1 MIALQDL
8 LDDRDDLQL
17 ILMSATMPTRD
28 LADYWCGVGSR
39 RSMERSQA
47 DDSFSNN
54 PDRMPVEINIPGRT
68 FPVQEFFLEDV
79 LSMTGFVSEVPGEAD
94 MQQIENE
101 LLALVGGPSGG
112 INNANG
118 GNRRKSESF
127 PQLDSSLSM
136 SCPMCGKKGF
146 RNAEEFGSHV
156 ALLCDGT
163 GESLIELEDR
173 LRGMEV
179 AVSGFEIMTANP
191 ETNEDTDDMEE
202 AVEIPDGVFEE
213 YDEDDGDDPIWDGES
228 PFVQS
233 APTSSK
239 PSVSEED
246 MMTRYQTMYDDEAT
260 NYELTLELVKYIVKS
275 SYGDGA
281 ILIFFS
287 GWGGISEFSLLLD
300 TTPPFNDRSKFVVH
314 ALHSG
319 IPSREQRNVFVVP
332 KSGVRKIVL

>member
-28 LADYWCGVGSR
+28 LAEYWCGVGSR
-39 RSMERSQA
+39 RSRERSHA
-47 DDSFSNN
+47 DVAFSNN
-54 PDRMPVEINIPGRT
+54 PACMPVELNIPGRT

-101 LLALVGGPSGG
+101 LLALVGGSAGR
-112 INNANG
+112 INNGNG
-118 GNRRKSESF
+118 VKNSKSKSL
-127 PQLDSSLSM
+127 PLLDSSPSM
-136 SCPMCGKKGF
+136 SCPMCGKTGF

-156 ALLCDGT
+156 ALCDGT
-163 GESLIELEDR
+163 GESLIDLEDR

-179 AVSGFEIMTANP
+179 AASGFDIMTANL
-191 ETNEDTDDMEE
+191 ETNEDSDDMD
-202 AVEIPDGVFEE
+202 AVEIPDGEFEE
-213 YDEDDGDDPIWDGES
+213 YDEDDGDDPLWDGDS

-233 APTSSK
+233 APKYSK
-239 PSVSEED
+239 PSLSEED
-246 MMTRYQTMYDDEAT
+246 MMTRYQTMYDDEAI

-275 SYGDGA
+275 SFGDGA

-287 GWGGISEFSLLLD
+287 GWGDISEFSLLLD

-314 ALHSG
+314 PLHSG
-319 IPSREQRNVFVVP
+319 IPSREQRNVFVKP
-332 KSGVRKIVL
+332 PMGVRKIVL